1 MRGVVKRAA
10 CRGGRQR
17 WLAVILMASLGGA
30 FAETVFAGS
39 AALLQVGRIKGKVV
53 AVTADR
59 REPLAGV
66 VVVLSGEFLP
76 GKVMQTISD
85 EEGGYSFSDLPPGDY
100 VLSVE
105 MEGFERFARTIR
117 VPLGAIVEVPVEL
130 KPKAVREAVTI
141 TAGEE
146 ELRRI
151 ESSLPAQL
159 GAPLLRNAPLVNE
172 KFQDAL
178 PLLPGVVRGPDGLL
192 NVKGTR
198 AAQSGILV
206 SSINATDPVTG
217 QAAVELPIEAVETV
231 QVYAN
236 PYSAEFGK
244 FTGAVTAIETRAGTN
259 EWKYLLTN
267 FMPRLRKRAGT
278 IMGIESATPRL
289 ALSGP
294 ILRDRF
300 FVFQGLE
307 YRFVRTRIPS
317 LPDLQNDTRL
327 ESFDSFSR
335 FDAVLAPA
343 HRLTVIVSVFPQKL
357 DFVNL
362 NTFNP
367 METTPNFHQRGWFI
381 AVHEQAAFRN
391 GSLLQSSFSLKD
403 FDADVYGNSPPPFR
417 LTPNGN
423 VGGWFNRQHRESRR
437 YEWAEVYHLPL
448 FSGGGQHAMKIGGSV
463 AVNTFTGHDRSD
475 PVEILRARGT
485 LAERWTFL
493 GEGIL
498 RRRNTEVTLYG
509 QDKWTLHPRLTLDW
523 GLRYD
528 RDEIARENNLA
539 PRLGVVLLPFSDP
552 RTVVRGGMGLFY
564 DKIPLNVGAFEQ
576 YQMRQITRFGPDGQT
591 LRDGPRLFRNLVE
604 GGRYRTPRSTAWNV
618 QVDRELT
625 RRVLL
630 RVGYEERR
638 SRRDFLVEPTTLLSG
653 EDALVL
659 SNRGRSRY
667 REFQIVARLRVQEQ
681 HTLFLAYVRSR
692 AEGDLNVF
700 SAHIG
705 NFPNPIIRSN
715 EYSRL
720 PFDAPNR
727 VLLWGDVR
735 LPFDLLLSPVVDW
748 RDGFPFSL
756 LDEEQNFVG
765 PRNRGGRFPRFF
777 SLDLQITKGVTI
789 PFFGKKYRTR
799 LGVKI
804 FNLTNYWNPRDVQ
817 SNIHSPAFG
826 TFYNSVPRTFRGK
839 FEIEF

>member
-1 MRGVVKRAA
+1 MA
-10 CRGGRQR
+10 CRGQKRGIYRR
-17 WLAVILMASLGGA
+17 AISLLVLLGLGGVSPWRDGA
-30 FAETVFAGS
+30 R
-39 AALLQVGRIKGKVV
+39 AAASVQVGRIKGKVL

-66 VVVLSGEFLP
+66 LLVLSGEFLP
-76 GKVMQTISD
+76 GKVMQTLSD
-85 EEGGYSFSDLPPGDY
+85 EDGSYSFSDLPPGDY

-105 MEGFERFARTIR
+105 VEGFERFVQKVM
-117 VPLGAIVEVPVEL
+117 VPLGAVVEVLVEL
-130 KPKAVREAVTI
+130 RPKAVREAVTV

-151 ESSLPAQL
+151 ESHVPAQL

-192 NVKGTR
+192 NVKGAR
-198 AAQSGILV
+198 ATQSGILV

-217 QAAVELPIEAVETV
+217 QSAVELPIEAVETI

-267 FMPRLRKRAGT
+267 FIPRLRKRAGT
-278 IMGIESATPRL
+278 IMGIESATPRF

-294 ILRDRF
+294 VVRDRLF
-300 FVFQGLE
+300 FFQGLE

-327 ESFDSFSR
+327 ESFDAFSR
-335 FDAVLAPA
+335 WDANLNPTN
-343 HRLTVIVSVFPQKL
+343 RLTLIVSVFPQKL
-357 DFVNL
+357 DFANL

-367 METTPNFHQRGWFI
+367 MPTTPNFHQRGWFV
-381 AVHEQAAFRN
+381 AAHEQAAFQN
-391 GSLLQSSFSLKD
+391 GSLLQSSVSLKD
-403 FDADVYGNSPPPFR
+403 FDVDIYGNSPPPFR
-417 LTPNGN
+417 IAPDGRT
-423 VGGWFNRQHRESRR
+423 GGWFNRQHRESRR
-437 YEWAEVYHLPL
+437 FEWMEVYHLPTI
-448 FSGGGQHAMKIGGSV
+448 SWGGQHAFKIGSAV
-463 AVNTFTGHDRSD
+463 AVNTFTGLDRSD
-475 PVEILRARGT
+475 PVHIVRADGT
-485 LAERWTFL
+485 LAQRLTFL
-493 GEGIL
+493 GPGQL
-498 RRRNTEVTLYG
+498 HRRNTEVTLYG
-509 QDKWTLHPRLTLDW
+509 QDKWTLHPRVTLDW
-523 GLRYD
+523 GIRYD
-528 RDEIARENNLA
+528 RDGIAREHNLA
-539 PRLGVVLLPFSDP
+539 PRVGIVVLPFPDP
-552 RTVVRGGMGLFY
+552 RTIVRGGVGLFY
-564 DKIPLNVGAFEQ
+564 DKVPLNVGAFEQ
-576 YQMRQITRFGPDGQT
+576 SQQMQIVRFGPDGET
-591 LRDGPRLFRNLVE
+591 ILEGPRVFRNIVE
-604 GGRYRTPRSTAWNV
+604 GGRYRTPRSAAWSV

-630 RVGYEERR
+630 RFGYEERR
-638 SRRDFLVEPTTLLSG
+638 SRRDFILEPEALSAEEG
-653 EDALVL
+653 VLRL

-667 REFQIVARLRVQEQ
+667 REFQIVARLRLQER
-681 HTLFLAYVRSR
+681 HDLFLAYVRSR
-692 AEGDLNVF
+692 AEGDLNAF
-700 SAHIG
+700 STYIG
-705 NFPNPIIRSN
+705 NFHNPIIRRN

-789 PFFGKKYRTR
+789 PFLGKKYRAR
-799 LGVKI
+799 IGAKI
-804 FNLTNYWNPRDVQ
+804 FNVTNHWNPRDVQ
-817 SNIHSPAFG
+817 NNVHSLAFG

>member
-1 MRGVVKRAA
+1 
-10 CRGGRQR
+10 
-17 WLAVILMASLGGA
+17 
-30 FAETVFAGS
+30 
-39 AALLQVGRIKGKVV
+39 
-53 AVTADR
+53 
-59 REPLAGV
+59 
-66 VVVLSGEFLP
+66 
-76 GKVMQTISD
+76 
-85 EEGGYSFSDLPPGDY
+85 
-100 VLSVE
+100 
-105 MEGFERFARTIR
+105 
-117 VPLGAIVEVPVEL
+117 
-130 KPKAVREAVTI
+130 
-141 TAGEE
+141 
-146 ELRRI
+146 
-151 ESSLPAQL
+151 
-159 GAPLLRNAPLVNE
+159 
-172 KFQDAL
+172 
-178 PLLPGVVRGPDGLL
+178 
-192 NVKGTR
+192 
-198 AAQSGILV
+198 
-206 SSINATDPVTG
+206 
-217 QAAVELPIEAVETV
+217 
-231 QVYAN
+231 
-236 PYSAEFGK
+236 
-244 FTGAVTAIETRAGTN
+244 
-259 EWKYLLTN
+259 
-267 FMPRLRKRAGT
+267 
-278 IMGIESATPRL
+278 
-289 ALSGP
+289 
-294 ILRDRF
+294 
-300 FVFQGLE
+300 
-307 YRFVRTRIPS
+307 
-317 LPDLQNDTRL
+317 
-327 ESFDSFSR
+327 
-335 FDAVLAPA
+335 
-343 HRLTVIVSVFPQKL
+343 
-357 DFVNL
+357 
-362 NTFNP
+362 
-367 METTPNFHQRGWFI
+367 
-381 AVHEQAAFRN
+381 
-391 GSLLQSSFSLKD
+391 
-403 FDADVYGNSPPPFR
+403 
-417 LTPNGN
+417 
-423 VGGWFNRQHRESRR
+423 
-437 YEWAEVYHLPL
+437 
-448 FSGGGQHAMKIGGSV
+448 MKIGGSV

-638 SRRDFLVEPTTLLSG
+638 SRRDFLVEPMTLLSG

-804 FNLTNYWNPRDVQ
+804 FNLTNHWNPRDVQ

>member
-1 MRGVVKRAA
+1 MRRQGGEVKKTRWRFLAFVLLLNLGWASLWERAA
-10 CRGGRQR
+10 
-17 WLAVILMASLGGA
+17 
-30 FAETVFAGS
+30 S
-39 AALLQVGRIKGKVV
+39 AAASVQVGRIKGKVI

-66 VVVLSGEFLP
+66 LLVLSGEFLP
-76 GKVMQTISD
+76 GKVAQTISD
-85 EEGGYSFSDLPPGDY
+85 EEGNYSFGDLPPGDY
-100 VLSVE
+100 VLSVDI
-105 MEGFERFARTIR
+105 EGFERFAQKIM
-117 VPLGAIVEVPVEL
+117 VPLGAVVEVAVEL
-130 KPKAVREAVTI
+130 RPKAVREAVTI
-141 TAGEE
+141 TAGED

-151 ESSLPAQL
+151 ESHVPAQL

-192 NVKGTR
+192 NVKGAR
-198 AAQSGILV
+198 ATQSGMLV
-206 SSINATDPVTG
+206 SSLNATDPVTG
-217 QAAVELPIEAVETV
+217 QSAIELPIEAVESV
-231 QVYAN
+231 HVYSN

-267 FMPRLRKRAGT
+267 FIPRLRKRAGT
-278 IMGIESATPRL
+278 IMGIESATPRF

-294 ILRDRF
+294 LMRDRLF
-300 FVFQGLE
+300 FFQGLE
-307 YRFVRTRIPS
+307 YRFVRTRVPS

-335 FDAVLAPA
+335 FDVALAAA
-343 HRLTVIVSVFPQKL
+343 HRLTLIVSIFPQKL

-367 METTPNFHQRGWFI
+367 MGTTPNLHQRGWFV
-381 AVHEQAAFRN
+381 ALHEQAAFQN

-403 FDADVYGNSPPPFR
+403 FDAEIYGNSPPPFR
-417 LTPNGN
+417 ITPHGN
-423 VGGWFNRQHRESRR
+423 AGGWFNRQYRDSRR
-437 YEWAEVYHLPL
+437 YEWMEVYHLPT
-448 FSGGGQHAMKIGGSV
+448 FSWGGQHAFKIGSNI
-463 AVNTFTGHDRSD
+463 AVNTFTGYDRSD
-475 PVEILRARGT
+475 AVHILRADGT
-485 LAERWTFL
+485 LAQLLTFL
-493 GEGIL
+493 GEGRL
-498 RRRNTEVTLYG
+498 QRRNTEVTLYG
-509 QDKWTLHPRLTLDW
+509 QDKWTIHPRLTLD
-523 GLRYD
+523 GGIRYD
-528 RDEIARENNLA
+528 WNGIARENNIA
-539 PRLGVVLLPFSDP
+539 PRVGFVLLPFPDP
-552 RTVVRGGMGLFY
+552 RVIVRGGIGIFY
-564 DKIPLNVGAFEQ
+564 DKVPLNVGAFEQ
-576 YQMRQITRFGPDGQT
+576 YQAMQIVRFGLDGET
-591 LRDGPRLFRNLVE
+591 ILDGPRVLRNVVE
-604 GGRYRTPRSTAWNV
+604 SGRYRTPRSTAWSV

-630 RVGYEERR
+630 RFGYEERR
-638 SRRDFLVEPTTLLSG
+638 SRRDFLLEPQTSPTG
-653 EDALVL
+653 ESALVL

-667 REFQIVARLRVQEQ
+667 REFQIVARLRLQEQ
-681 HTLFLAYVRSR
+681 HDLFLAYVRSR
-692 AEGDLNVF
+692 AEGDLNSF
-700 SAHIG
+700 STYIG
-705 NFPNPIIRSN
+705 NFRNPVVRPN

-727 VLLWGDVR
+727 LLLWGDLR

-756 LDEEQNFVG
+756 VDEEQNFVG

-804 FNLTNYWNPRDVQ
+804 FNVTNHWNPRDVQ
-817 SNIHSPAFG
+817 SNTHSPAFG

>member
-1 MRGVVKRAA
+1 MKVFGEEASWTARRRWMSLLLIVGLGWAMAGESEGRAA
-10 CRGGRQR
+10 
-17 WLAVILMASLGGA
+17 
-30 FAETVFAGS
+30 
-39 AALLQVGRIKGKVV
+39 LQVGRIKGKVI

-66 VVVLSGEFLP
+66 LVVLSGEFLP
-76 GKVMQTISD
+76 GKVAQTISD
-85 EEGGYSFSDLPPGDY
+85 DDGSYSFSDLPPGDY

-105 MEGFERFARTIR
+105 VEGFERFAQKIML
-117 VPLGAIVEVPVEL
+117 PLGAIVEVPIEL

-141 TAGEE
+141 TAGED
-146 ELRRI
+146 ELRRV
-151 ESSLPAQL
+151 ESNIPAQL

-192 NVKGTR
+192 NVKGAR

-217 QAAVELPIEAVETV
+217 QAAVELPIEAVETI
-231 QVYAN
+231 QVYSN

-267 FMPRLRKRAGT
+267 FVPRLRKRAGT
-278 IMGIESATPRL
+278 IMGIESATPRF

-294 ILRDRF
+294 LARDRLF
-300 FVFQGLE
+300 FFQGLE

-335 FDAVLAPA
+335 FDAALTSA
-343 HRLTVIVSVFPQKL
+343 HRLTLIVSVFPQKL

-367 METTPNFHQRGWFI
+367 MATTPNFHQRGWFV
-381 AVHEQAAFRN
+381 AVHEQAAFSN

-403 FDADVYGNSPPPFR
+403 FDADIYGNSPPPFR
-417 LTPNGN
+417 ITPNGN
-423 VGGWFNRQHRESRR
+423 AGGWFNRQHRESRR
-437 YEWAEVYHLPL
+437 YEWAEVYHLPT
-448 FSGGGQHAMKIGGSV
+448 FSWGGQHAFKIGSHV
-463 AVNTFTGHDRSD
+463 AVNTFTGLDRSD
-475 PVEILRARGT
+475 PVHILRADGT
-485 LAERWTFL
+485 LAQLEIFL
-493 GEGIL
+493 GEGRL
-498 RRRNTEVTLYG
+498 QRRNTEVTFYG
-509 QDKWTLHPRLTLDW
+509 QDKWTVHPRLTLDW

-528 RDEIARENNLA
+528 RDGIAGENNLA
-539 PRLGVVLLPFSDP
+539 PRVGFVLLPFADP
-552 RTVVRGGMGLFY
+552 RTIVRGGVGLFY
-564 DKIPLNVGAFEQ
+564 DKVPLNVGAFEQ
-576 YQMRQITRFGPDGQT
+576 YQTMQVTRFGPDGRT
-591 LRDGPRLFRNLVE
+591 ITDGPRVFSNIVE
-604 GGRYRTPRSTAWNV
+604 GGSLRTPRSTAWSV

-625 RRVLL
+625 RRVLV
-630 RVGYEERR
+630 RFGYEERR
-638 SRRDFLVEPTTLLSG
+638 SRRDFILEPTRLPTG
-653 EDALVL
+653 ESALVL

-667 REFQIVARLRVQEQ
+667 REFQILTRLRLQER
-681 HTLFLAYVRSR
+681 HELFLAYVRSR
-692 AEGDLNVF
+692 AEGDLNAF
-700 SAHIG
+700 SAYIG
-705 NFPNPIIRSN
+705 NFHNPIIRPN

-756 LDEEQNFVG
+756 VDEEQNFVG

-804 FNLTNYWNPRDVQ
+804 FNVTNHWNPRDVQ
-817 SNIHSPAFG
+817 NNIHSPAFG